1 MNLKYP
7 ELCFYSKMIKCKDW
21 SWLKLT
27 LQIQMFWKQVLK
39 EQTVFEYKWNV
50 KGTWKSCF

>member
-1 MNLKYP
+1 MNLKYL

-27 LQIQMFWKQVLK
+27 QQNRMFWKQVLK
-39 EQTVFEYKWNV
+39 EQTDVLIQVE
-50 KGTWKSCF
+50 C